1 MHLAT
6 HMLENTRLAV
16 HLAIGARRLELSPCN
31 TQHVLYIL
39 QYGTAA
45 TQEESPGCCQMPNH
59 LKTLSIYYL
68 QVNVNI
74 TVLRVLRV
82 LRTPRVLRRDSVALC
97 L

>member
-1 MHLAT
+1 
-6 HMLENTRLAV
+6 
-16 HLAIGARRLELSPCN
+16 
-31 TQHVLYIL
+31 
-39 QYGTAA
+39 
-45 TQEESPGCCQMPNH
+45 MPNH